1 MRMVEVSDISECHSK
16 SQHTYSL
23 FCKAVS
29 NYIFLMLF
37 LHVLYDVYSKNEA
50 LYAYDY
56 LMESLSE
63 AFPRPGP
70 NYLKADV
77 FSLRLSSGIFCGM
90 FSSSKNL

>member
-1 MRMVEVSDISECHSK
+1 
-16 SQHTYSL
+16 
-23 FCKAVS
+23 
-29 NYIFLMLF
+29 MLF
-37 LHVLYDVYSKNEA
+37 LHVLYDVYSINEA

-70 NYLKADV
+70 NYLKANV